1 MADSSLVTYEDYNV
15 PHDSGRTSGVGCVC
29 VHHEAGNMAFG
40 NVASFWRSR
49 NVSAHYMINANGDVA
64 QFVRESNNAYACGSR
79 WANNCSISIECAN
92 DGGASSDW
100 HVSDATINKCIDL
113 IVDICKRKGWTQ
125 FRYTGSPTTGELFG
139 HKEVASTECPGA
151 YLYSKLPYIASE
163 VQKRL
168 SGADEKLYR
177 VRKSWSDSKTQAGA
191 YKKLE
196 NAKKKA
202 DEKKA
207 EGYKVFDWDG
217 NVVYEPTTAQL
228 YRVRKTWAD
237 SKSQIGAYKSLER
250 AIKVADEHEGYKV
263 FDSNGACVY
272 EPVAKADTKE
282 EAKEETKEET
292 KAEEKAE
299 TKTETKVEEKTE
311 EKTEAKVEKKTEEKK
326 TEEKTEA
333 KTEKKSAVSKK
344 KQKSI
349 LARLKE
355 KYGKGAGR

>member
-15 PHDSGRTSGVGCVC
+15 PYTSGRTSGVGCVC
-29 VHHEAGNMAFG
+29 VHHMAGNLDTATCCR
-40 NVASFWRSR
+40 VWRNSGAA
-49 NVSAHYMINANGDVA
+49 SAHYCIDSKGNIGQA
-64 QFVRESNNAYACGSR
+64 VREKDCAWACGNK

-92 DGGASSDW
+92 DGGASSNW
-100 HVSDATINKCIDL
+100 HVSDATINACINL
-113 IVDICKRKGWTQ
+113 LVDICKRHGWSQ
-125 FRYTGSPTTGELFG
+125 FRYTGSLKTGELFA
-139 HKEVASTECPGA
+139 HREVASTACPGD
-151 YLYSKLPYIASE
+151 YLYSKFPYIASE

-168 SGADEKLYR
+168 SGATEKLYR

-272 EPVAKADTKE
+272 EPVAKAKE
-282 EAKEETKEET
+282 EAKAEPKEEPKEEA
-292 KAEEKAE
+292 KAEEKKA
-299 TKTETKVEEKTE
+299 
-311 EKTEAKVEKKTEEKK
+311 
-326 TEEKTEA
+326 EEKTEA
-333 KTEKKSAVSKK
+333 KTEEKKTEPKAEEKKTEAKTEKKTAVSKK

-349 LARLKE
+349 LARLQE
-355 KYGKGAGR
+355 KYGKGAGI

>member
-15 PHDSGRTSGVGCVC
+15 PYTSGRTSGVGCVC
-29 VHHEAGNMAFG
+29 VHHMAGNLDTARCCQVWRNSG
-40 NVASFWRSR
+40 VA
-49 NVSAHYMINANGDVA
+49 SAHYCIDSKGNIGQA
-64 QFVRESNNAYACGSR
+64 VREKDCAWACGNK

-92 DGGASSDW
+92 DGGAPSW
-100 HVSDATINKCIDL
+100 HVSDATINACINL
-113 IVDICKRKGWTQ
+113 LVDICKRHGWTQ
-125 FRYTGSPTTGELFG
+125 FRYTGSLKTGELFA
-139 HKEVASTECPGA
+139 HREVASTACPGD
-151 YLYSKLPYIASE
+151 YLYSKFPYIASE

-168 SGADEKLYR
+168 DGATEKLYR

-202 DEKKA
+202 DEKA
-207 EGYKVFDWDG
+207 SEGYKVFDWDG
-217 NVVYEPTTAQL
+217 NCVYEPTTAQL

-272 EPVAKADTKE
+272 EPVAKAKEEAREEPKE
-282 EAKEETKEET
+282 EAKVEP
-292 KAEEKAE
+292 KAEEKKA
-299 TKTETKVEEKTE
+299 EEKTE
-311 EKTEAKVEKKTEEKK
+311 P
-326 TEEKTEA
+326 KTEA
-333 KTEKKSAVSKK
+333 KTEKKKSVSKK

-355 KYGKGAGR
+355 KYGKAGGR

>member
-15 PHDSGRTSGVGCVC
+15 PYTSGRTSGVGCVC
-29 VHHEAGNMAFG
+29 VHHMAGNLDTATCCR
-40 NVASFWRSR
+40 VWRNSGAA
-49 NVSAHYMINANGDVA
+49 SAHYCIDSKGNIGQA
-64 QFVRESNNAYACGSR
+64 VREKDCAWACGNK

-92 DGGASSDW
+92 DGGASSNW
-100 HVSDATINKCIDL
+100 HVSDATINACINL
-113 IVDICKRKGWTQ
+113 LVDICKRHGWSQ
-125 FRYTGSPTTGELFG
+125 FRYTGSLKTGELFA
-139 HKEVASTECPGA
+139 HREVASTACPGD
-151 YLYSKLPYIASE
+151 YLYSKFPYIASE

-168 SGADEKLYR
+168 NGATEKLYR
-177 VRKSWSDSKTQAGA
+177 VRKSWSDAKTQAGA

-207 EGYKVFDWDG
+207 EGYKVYDWDG
-217 NVVYEPTTAQL
+217 NCVYEPTTAQL

-250 AIKVADEHEGYKV
+250 AIKVADENEGYKV

-272 EPVAKADTKE
+272 EPIAKAKEEAKADTKA
-282 EAKEETKEET
+282 EAKAEPKE
-292 KAEEKAE
+292 
-299 TKTETKVEEKTE
+299 
-311 EKTEAKVEKKTEEKK
+311 EEKK
-326 TEEKTEA
+326 AEEKTEA
-333 KTEKKSAVSKK
+333 KTEKKKAEEKAKKSVSKK

>member
-15 PHDSGRTSGVGCVC
+15 PYTSGRTSGVGCVC
-29 VHHEAGNMAFG
+29 VHHMAGNLDTATCCR
-40 NVASFWRSR
+40 VWRNSGAA
-49 NVSAHYMINANGDVA
+49 SAHYCIDSKGNIGQA
-64 QFVRESNNAYACGSR
+64 VREKDCAWACGNK

-92 DGGASSDW
+92 DGGASSNW
-100 HVSDATINKCIDL
+100 HVSDATINACINL
-113 IVDICKRKGWTQ
+113 LVDICKRHGWSQ
-125 FRYTGSPTTGELFG
+125 FRYTGSLKTGELFA
-139 HKEVASTECPGA
+139 HREVASTACPGD
-151 YLYSKLPYIASE
+151 YLYSKFPYIASE

-168 SGADEKLYR
+168 NGADEKLYR

-250 AIKVADEHEGYKV
+250 AIKVADEHECYKV

-311 EKTEAKVEKKTEEKK
+311 EKAEEKA
-326 TEEKTEA
+326 EEKTEA
-333 KTEKKSAVSKK
+333 KNSKKKSKVSKK
-344 KQKSI
+344 KTKSI

>member
-15 PHDSGRTSGVGCVC
+15 PYTSGRTSGVGCVC
-29 VHHEAGNMAFG
+29 VHHMAGNLDT
-40 NVASFWRSR
+40 ASCCRVWRNSGAA
-49 NVSAHYMINANGDVA
+49 SAHYCIDSKGNIGQA
-64 QFVRESNNAYACGSR
+64 VREKDCAWACGNK

-92 DGGASSDW
+92 DGGASSNW
-100 HVSDATINKCIDL
+100 HVSDATINACINL
-113 IVDICKRKGWTQ
+113 LVDICKTHGWTP
-125 FRYTGSPTTGELFG
+125 FRYTGSLTTGELFA
-139 HKEVASTECPGA
+139 HREVASTACPGD
-151 YLYSKLPYIASE
+151 YLYSKFPYIASE

-168 SGADEKLYR
+168 SGTDEKLYR

-202 DEKKA
+202 DEKKN
-207 EGYKVFDWDG
+207 EGYKVYDWDG
-217 NVVYEPTTAQL
+217 NVVYEPTTTQL

-250 AIKVADEHEGYKV
+250 AIKVADANDGYKV

-272 EPVAKADTKE
+272 EPVAKAKEGAKE
-282 EAKEETKEET
+282 EAKEETK
-292 KAEEKAE
+292 AE
-299 TKTETKVEEKTE
+299 TKTEEKVEEKTE
-311 EKTEAKVEKKTEEKK
+311 EKKA
-326 TEEKTEA
+326 
-333 KTEKKSAVSKK
+333 EKKSASKK